1 MWCVSNVIYSNSLLE
16 VAKCQILPGSNQWRG
31 DSGQLGRGETPT
43 LYLNTVHRVNILSAS
58 SRLRVWK
65 HGQIHTA
72 AAGPDTTLRKSSLS
86 FISIFCGDPQQ
97 EQWFVLFCRISSCT
111 CCCSSTNQHANTEIK
126 HAVVWIYWTSTSL
139 IHTKQWIN
147 QMRQTDSSQ
156 TLHLRF
162 LNVYFGHCCHN
173 FIPWMRF

>member
-1 MWCVSNVIYSNSLLE
+1 MLREISFQVPSLDNLLA
-16 VAKCQILPGSNQWRG
+16 VAKWQILPGSNQWRV
-31 DSGQLGRGETPT
+31 DSAQLGRGETPT
-43 LYLNTVHRVNILSAS
+43 LYLNTAHRVNILSAP

-97 EQWFVLFCRISSCT
+97 EQWFVLICRISSCT

-126 HAVVWIYWTSTSL
+126 HAVVWLYWTSTSL

-147 QMRQTDSSQ
+147 QMRHTDS
-156 TLHLRF
+156 
-162 LNVYFGHCCHN
+162 
-173 FIPWMRF
+173 